1 MNMWNQDWQI
11 LIREALFREVCK
23 QRLEWGGW
31 LSKDPRS
38 EGCGQRPRA
47 GEELGRFKGWKKAGD
62 ARMHGD
68 AGKREVREFEKGLVL
83 KAFAYHAEDWSVL
96 SPLPPCAHMQAV
108 IMFWPFYILD
118 TFQIHP
124 GFFHHPHSHPHLTPG
139 SHPVFANGPLTTM
152 AGLPPAVLQNAA
164 CMRVVI
170 HSLA

>member
-62 ARMHGD
+62 ARVHGD
-68 AGKREVREFEKGLVL
+68 AGKREVREFEKGFVL

-96 SPLPPCAHMQAV
+96 SPLPPCAHMQ
-108 IMFWPFYILD
+108 WSCSD
-118 TFQIHP
+118 
-124 GFFHHPHSHPHLTPG
+124 HSTSLTPFR
-139 SHPVFANGPLTTM
+139 STLVFFTILTAILILRQVHTQCLLM
-152 AGLPPAVLQNAA
+152 DHWPPWLAFLQLSSKMLRAWE
-164 CMRVVI
+164 
-170 HSLA
+170 L